1 MKRKLIIAGVILA
14 IILIAWGVWRG
25 IAGTTRVA
33 LVNFPKYQV
42 AKMSKSLDNHFI
54 ELKQLTIDDFD
65 QLNRYDA
72 ILIFGMGIRM
82 TDDHRA
88 VLEKLKD
95 RHVPIFSTAVTDPV
109 NKISSL
115 DSLQDK
121 RVAEYLSNGG
131 SANYRSL
138 FNYVRKELDG
148 KSLFTGAIQEPIEIS
163 SDVLF
168 HLDDE
173 QVFESVETFEKYY
186 KEKGFYKENAPKIA
200 LMVGMAGPF
209 DTNKD
214 HLDSLIV
221 SLEARNMN
229 VYPISSVIRRLEIL
243 EDIRPDA
250 VIYLPHGRLLMGQ
263 GEKAVEWLKARN
275 IPMFCPL
282 TINDTYDRWMADSRG
297 MVGGFMSQSIVT
309 PELDGGIVPFTLNA
323 QFIDAEGLYLFKTIP
338 GRLNQFS
345 DLVANYLKL
354 QTLPNKDKKIAIY
367 YYKGPGKNAMTA
379 AGLEVVPSL
388 YNFLKKL
395 KAEGYDVRLLPP
407 DEASFKKMIDEQ
419 GPVFNTYAEGNIQR
433 YLKSGHPAWVSAP
446 LYHVWL
452 EETLSPAMQDTLA
465 KHSGRDLG
473 DYLTRKTDGLE
484 EIAVTRIDLGNVV
497 LLPQPIQGTG
507 ENSFAA
513 VHGSNPVPPHHYI
526 ASYLWVQKD
535 FKADAMIHFGTHGSL
550 EFIPG
555 KQVALSSNDWTDRLV
570 GSLPHFYLYTI
581 SDVGEGLIAK
591 RRGYATTLSHLTPP
605 FMETGLR
612 KEVNTLLTDI
622 KRYLA
627 TDLRDEALNRK
638 IKEQTIRMGLHRDL
652 QLDSI
657 RTQAY
662 SDEAI
667 EKIEN
672 FAEELCAEKI
682 VGGQYTLGIPYEES
696 KITSSVRLMCT
707 EPIAFSLANLDQ
719 IQQKITRKQIENQAF
734 FNEHYRTKARQ
745 AVDRILSNPVLASD
759 PVLLAQLGV
768 SPENVAKAEKIKK
781 ASEPKMNRMMAMM
794 MTKMQ
799 DESKKGKSMK
809 TGHGH
814 PAGVPK
820 DGKMPDFVK
829 KMLEEEK
836 KEQTAHGKEHPQTDT
851 AAQATPGHPQADPV
865 AQANAEQAPGSH
877 GPGPQATAPHSSQP
891 LSQDSVSREERIFAD
906 AVLDIRRT
914 LTQVNTYREYLRQSP
929 QAELDGFIN
938 ALNGRYVAPSPGGDV
953 ISDPNV
959 LPTGRNLF
967 GINAESTPTPAA
979 WEKGKELALTLLAEH
994 AKAHGGATPQKV
1006 SFTLW
1011 SGSFIESEGATLAQI
1026 LYLLGVEPIRD
1037 QFNRVLDIRL
1047 IDPQDLGRPRVDVVV
1062 QTSGQFRDV
1071 AASRLTL
1078 IQKAV
1083 DLAADAG
1090 DPDNNYVAKGRNDAE
1105 RVLLNKGFSPK
1116 EARSY
1121 ATQRVFG
1128 GANGMYGTGITAM
1141 VESGDQWENES
1152 EIASVYL
1159 NNMGAAYG
1167 SENTFG
1173 SFKAG
1178 LFEAAL
1184 QNTEAVVQP
1193 RQSNTWGAL
1202 SLDHVYEFMGGINLT
1217 VRNVT
1222 GNEPDAYFNDLRNRH
1237 KARLQDLKTAIGV
1250 ETRSTLF
1257 NPVYMKEQMK
1267 EGAAAANAMAE
1278 TVRNTYGWNVMK
1290 PKAIDN
1296 ELWNQYYEVFVND
1309 RLQVGVKQFF
1319 ERENPAA
1326 LQEATAVM
1334 LETARKG
1341 YWKATPEQLQAIA
1354 ALHTEL
1360 IEKHE
1365 AGCSGFVCDNAKLQT
1380 FIGKQLS
1387 GRQAEQYQAKI
1398 ASVRNEQPAGEEKSV
1413 VLKKEKSRQM
1423 KEAADADDLSAF
1435 SLILISFFWLA
1446 VIFLSVFFIRKRTRK
1461 NTKKK

>member
-1 MKRKLIIAGVILA
+1 MKRKLIFAGVLLA
-14 IILIAWGVWRG
+14 VMLTAWGLWRG
-25 IAGTTRVA
+25 FAGTTRIA

-42 AKMSKSLDNHFI
+42 AKMSRSLDTRFI
-54 ELKQLTIDDFD
+54 ALDPLTIDDFD
-65 QLNRYDA
+65 RLKRYDA
-72 ILIFGMGIRM
+72 ILLFGMGIRM
-82 TDDHRA
+82 TDEHRA
-88 VLEKLKD
+88 VLEKLKA
-95 RHVPIFSTAVTDPV
+95 RQVPIFSTAVTDPV
-109 NKISSL
+109 NQISSL
-115 DSLQDK
+115 DPLQNK

-131 SANYRSL
+131 AANYRSL

-148 KSLFTGAIQEPIEIS
+148 KSLFTGPIGEPVEIS

-173 QVFESVETFEKYY
+173 DVFESVEAFENYY
-186 KEKGFYKENAPKIA
+186 KENGFYKENAPKIA
-200 LMVGMAGPF
+200 LIVGMAGPF

-221 SLEARNMN
+221 HLEQRNLN
-229 VYPISSVIRRLEIL
+229 VYPVSSVMRRLEIV
-243 EDIRPDA
+243 EAIRPDA
-250 VIYLPHGRLLMGQ
+250 VVYLPHGRLLMGQ

-282 TINDTYDRWMADSRG
+282 TINDTYDQWRADPRG
-297 MVGGFMSQSIVT
+297 MAGGFMSQSIVT
-309 PELDGGIVPFTLNA
+309 PELDGGIAPFALNA
-323 QFIDAEGLYLFKTIP
+323 QFVDSEGLYLFKTLP
-338 GRLNQFS
+338 GRLDPFC
-345 DLVANYLKL
+345 DLVAHYLKL

-395 KAEGYDVRLLPP
+395 QAEGYDLSRLPS
-407 DEASFKKMIDEQ
+407 DEASFEKMIEEQ
-419 GPVFNTYAEGNIQR
+419 GPVFNTYAEGNLQR
-433 YLKSGHPAWVSAP
+433 YLQSGNPAWVSAP
-446 LYHVWL
+446 LYKVWL
-452 EETLSPAMQDTLA
+452 EETFSPAMQDTLA
-465 KHSGRDLG
+465 KHNGRGLG
-473 DYLTRKTDGLE
+473 EYMTRETNGIE
-484 EIAVTRIDLGNVV
+484 EIAVTRVDLGNVV

-513 VHGSNPVPPHHYI
+513 VHGANAVPPSHYL

-555 KQVALSSNDWTDRLV
+555 KQVALSSDDWTDRLV
-570 GSLPHFYLYTI
+570 GSPPHFYLYTI

-591 RRGYATTLSHLTPP
+591 RRSYATILSHLTPP
-605 FMETGLR
+605 FIETGLR
-612 KEVNTLLTDI
+612 KEVDALLNDI

-627 TDLRDEALNRK
+627 TDLRDESLNRK
-638 IKEQTIRMGLHRDL
+638 IKDQAIGMGLHRDL
-652 QLDSI
+652 QLDSL
-657 RTQAY
+657 RTQPY
-662 SDEAI
+662 SDDAI

-682 VGGQYTLGIPYEES
+682 VGGQYTLGVPYEEA

-707 EPIAFSLANLDQ
+707 EPIAFSLANLDE
-719 IQQKITRKQIENQAF
+719 IRQKATRKQIENQAF
-734 FNEHYRTKARQ
+734 FNEHYRTKAQQ
-745 AVDRILSNPVLASD
+745 AVDRILDNPALAAD
-759 PVLLAQLGV
+759 PVLLAQLEV
-768 SPENVAKAEKIKK
+768 SPESVAKAEKIKK
-781 ASEPKMNRMMAMM
+781 ASEPKMNRMMPLMR
-794 MTKMQ
+794 TKM
-799 DESKKGKSMK
+799 
-809 TGHGH
+809 
-814 PAGVPK
+814 
-820 DGKMPDFVK
+820 
-829 KMLEEEK
+829 EK
-836 KEQTAHGKEHPQTDT
+836 EAKPQSPT
-851 AAQATPGHPQADPV
+851 
-865 AQANAEQAPGSH
+865 
-877 GPGPQATAPHSSQP
+877 
-891 LSQDSVSREERIFAD
+891 QDSVTREDRLFAD
-906 AVLDIRRT
+906 AILAIRRA
-914 LTQVNTYREYLRQSP
+914 LTQVDTYREYLRRGP

-938 ALNGRYVAPSPGGDV
+938 ALNGGYVAPSPGGDV
-953 ISDPNV
+953 IADPNV

-967 GINAESTPTPAA
+967 GINAEATPTPAA

-994 AKAHGGATPQKV
+994 AKVHGGATPQKV

-1026 LYLLGVEPIRD
+1026 LYLLGVEPVRD

-1047 IDPQDLGRPRVDVVV
+1047 IDTKDLGRPRVDVVV

-1071 AASRLTL
+1071 AASRLSL

-1105 RVLLNKGFSPK
+1105 RVLLDKGFSPK
-1116 EARSY
+1116 EARAY

-1128 GANGMYGTGITAM
+1128 GANGMYGTGITAL

-1159 NNMGAAYG
+1159 NNMGTAYG
-1167 SENTFG
+1167 NENTFG
-1173 SFKAG
+1173 SFRAG

-1193 RQSNTWGAL
+1193 RQSHTWGAL

-1257 NPVYMKEQMK
+1257 NPAYLKEQMK
-1267 EGAAAANAMAE
+1267 EGASAANALAE

-1290 PKAIDN
+1290 PKAIDP
-1296 ELWNQYYEVFVND
+1296 ELWDQYYEVFVND
-1309 RLQVGVKQFF
+1309 RLHLGVKQFF

-1341 YWKATPEQLQAIA
+1341 YWKATPEQLQTLA
-1354 ALHTEL
+1354 ALHTGL
-1360 IEKHE
+1360 IEKYD
-1365 AGCSGFVCDNAKLQT
+1365 AGCSGFVCDNAQLQA
-1380 FIGKQLS
+1380 FIGKQLPDL
-1387 GRQAEQYQAKI
+1387 QAKQYQAKI
-1398 ASVRNEQPAGEEKSV
+1398 ASVRHEPVAGDEQSV
-1413 VLKKEKSRQM
+1413 VLKKEKGRQM
-1423 KEAADADDLSAF
+1423 KEAADTDDPSSF
-1435 SLILISFFWLA
+1435 PLILISFFWLA
-1446 VIFLSVFFIRKRTRK
+1446 VLFLLVFFIRKRTRK
-1461 NTKKK
+1461 TTKKN